1 MHGGPDH
8 PVDDETDWRD
18 VSLILIAGVIG
29 ACQIAK
35 VAIAVPLLREDLGT
49 SLLVLAWVAG
59 AYAILGVL
67 GGVLAGFVVSWFS
80 LRRVVIA
87 GLVLISIGNALG
99 ALATGADLLIVAR
112 VIEGIGFLG
121 LAVAC
126 PALLRSKSAPRHQNM
141 VLAAWAAYVPAGGAL
156 MLLFGPAIM
165 QGDWRWLWM
174 FNAAISAINALAL
187 VVSRPRRA
195 AGGATVVRPNRADV
209 MAVVTAWPPM
219 LLAGAFALHGIQFF
233 ALSTF
238 LPVLV
243 VDRLG
248 YSLATAGTLSASA
261 LAAAAVGN
269 LCGGMLR
276 RTGLPMAH
284 VIGFAFCVVAVCG
297 PLVFVPGMPALV
309 VIMAACACFGLTGLL
324 PATVIASMPIF
335 APSPQRMA
343 LAMGLIQQASST
355 AQVVGPVALAAWVQL
370 VGWPSFSLLF
380 GLIGLAGISL
390 ALALHRVTRN
400 TVSR

>member
-1 MHGGPDH
+1 MHGGKDRPS
-8 PVDDETDWRD
+8 DDETDWRD
-18 VSLILIAGVIG
+18 VSLILVAGVIG
-29 ACQIAK
+29 ACQISK

-67 GGVLAGFVVSWFS
+67 GGVLAGFAVSWFS

-87 GLVLISIGNALG
+87 GLVLISAGNALG
-99 ALATGADLLIVAR
+99 CFADGAGLLIVSR
-112 VIEGIGFLG
+112 VVEGVGFLG

-126 PALLRSKSAPRHQNM
+126 PALLRSNSAPRHQNM

-156 MLLFGPAIM
+156 MLFFGPAIM
-165 QGDWRWLWM
+165 QGDWRWLWIVNGALAGL
-174 FNAAISAINALAL
+174 NAAALL
-187 VVSRPRRA
+187 LSRPRRNS
-195 AGGATVVRPNRADV
+195 AGPALVRPNRSDV
-209 MAVVTAWPPM
+209 MAVLTAWPPL

-248 YSLATAGTLSASA
+248 YSLATAGTISASA

-276 RTGLPMAH
+276 RSGLPLAY
-284 VIGFAFCVVAVCG
+284 VIGFAFSVVLICG
-297 PLVFVPGMPALV
+297 PIVFVPGMPALAV
-309 VIMAACACFGLTGLL
+309 VLAACACFGLTGLL
-324 PATVIASMPIF
+324 PATVIASMPLF

-343 LAMGLIQQASST
+343 LGMGLIQQASST
-355 AQVVGPVALAAWVQL
+355 AQVVGPVALASWVQF
-370 VGWPSFSLLF
+370 VGWPSVSYLF
-380 GLIGLAGISL
+380 GLIGLTGI
-390 ALALHRVTRN
+390 ALAATLHGVARR
-400 TVSR
+400 